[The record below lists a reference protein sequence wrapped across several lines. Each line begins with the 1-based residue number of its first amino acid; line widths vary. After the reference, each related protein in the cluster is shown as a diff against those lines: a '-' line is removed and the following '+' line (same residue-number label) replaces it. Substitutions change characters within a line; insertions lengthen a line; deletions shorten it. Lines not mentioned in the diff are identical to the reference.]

1 MMLPSLIEQLL
12 LLVGD
17 LDSISSEQLCD
28 TMNVL
33 ARLKRPNTA
42 LLPRMLSQIE
52 ARLTRNQLRL
62 AQVVETAWAL

>member
-1 MMLPSLIEQLL
+1 
-12 LLVGD
+12 
-17 LDSISSEQLCD
+17 
-28 TMNVL
+28 MNVL

-62 AQVVETAWAL
+62 AQVVETALSATECH